1 MHTAGG
7 DGGEAGCTRAEATQ
21 LARTVLTVD
30 TGRLLLD
37 LLAPPVCAGCGAR
50 PVRSQAAPVRFCAR
64 CLGEVRRL
72 VLPGLGR
79 ARLAAGVVAVGA
91 FAYAGPVAAAIR
103 EIKAGGRHEAA
114 RGLGLMMRA
123 LLGLP
128 FPGVPTT
135 WVPSARS
142 RQRERGFELPRL
154 LAGPGAVPLLRSPGL
169 RPDQTG
175 LDPVAR
181 RANPVGAYTALGR
194 APPAV
199 VLVDDVRTTGATA
212 TAAASALRDAGAG
225 RVLVATLAVAG
236 GP

>member
-1 MHTAGG
+1 
-7 DGGEAGCTRAEATQ
+7 
-21 LARTVLTVD
+21 VPPVD
-30 TGRLLLD
+30 TARLLLD
-37 LLAPPVCAGCGAR
+37 LLAPPVCPGCGAR
-50 PVRSQAAPVRFCAR
+50 PGVRSEAAPVRFCAR

-103 EIKAGGRHEAA
+103 EIKAAGRHEAA
-114 RGLGLMMRA
+114 RGLGSMMRA

-142 RQRERGFELPRL
+142 RQREGRPRPRRRRRSGTR
-154 LAGPGAVPLLRSPGL
+154 APTGCWSRRLRSPG
-169 RPDQTG
+169 
-175 LDPVAR
+175 V
-181 RANPVGAYTALGR
+181 LGGS
-194 APPAV
+194 
-199 VLVDDVRTTGATA
+199 D
-212 TAAASALRDAGAG
+212 
-225 RVLVATLAVAG
+225 